1 VIMMVDYRKYPYGK
15 DGESAPGIE
24 LNGRYITDTD
34 LIIALAKALIKK
46 GVLTR
51 AEVAAQLV

>member
-1 VIMMVDYRKYPYGK
+1 MADFKKYPHGK
-15 DGESAPGIE
+15 DREFTPGIE
-24 LNGRYITDTD
+24 IGGAYRSELD

-51 AEVAAQLV
+51 QNIINELT

>member
-1 VIMMVDYRKYPYGK
+1 VIKMVDFRKYPAGK
-15 DGESAPGIE
+15 DQNNAPGIE
-24 LNGRYITDTD
+24 LDGEYHENLD

-51 AEVAAQLV
+51 AEVLAELV